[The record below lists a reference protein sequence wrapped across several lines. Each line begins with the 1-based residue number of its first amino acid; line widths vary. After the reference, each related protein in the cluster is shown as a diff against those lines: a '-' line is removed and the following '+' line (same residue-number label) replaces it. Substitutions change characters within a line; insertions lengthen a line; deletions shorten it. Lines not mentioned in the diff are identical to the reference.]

1 MEKSSTIPT
10 TPESAIEALRG
21 LHASERLLGLYSYA
35 IEGCAHRDKAH
46 VTAVLAE
53 LIGIIDFDYG
63 EISQGFYRLYVFCLE
78 KAQEERF
85 DQVAWILKD
94 LHDAWAQA
102 FNDTTMELP
111 LALSLA
117 GRRSSG

>member
-10 TPESAIEALRG
+10 APGSAIEALRE
-21 LHASERLLGLYSYA
+21 LSPSERLLGLYSYA
-35 IEGCAHRDKAH
+35 IEGCGQRDKAH

-53 LIGIIDFDYG
+53 LVGIINFDYG
-63 EISQGFYRLYVFCLE
+63 EISQGFYRLYVFCLA
-78 KAQEERF
+78 KIQDSQF

-102 FNDTTMELP
+102 FSETVTELP